1 MPASNITLYAKWT
14 VNSYTITFDS
24 NGGSAVAA
32 ITQPFGS
39 AVSAPTA
46 PTKTGYTFGGW
57 YSDAGLNTAYT
68 FTTMPAADIT
78 LYAKWTANSYTITFN
93 SNGGSAVA
101 AITQP
106 FGSAVS
112 APTAPTKAGYTFG
125 GWYSDAGL
133 NTAYTFTTMPASNI
147 TLYAKW
153 TALPNHTVTFDS
165 NSGTGT
171 MTPQVANVPTA
182 LTLNTFTRTGYTFAG
197 WNTLANGTGTTYAD
211 GMIYS
216 FAADI
221 TLYAKWTANSYTITF
236 NSNGGSVVAAI
247 TQPFGSAVSAPT
259 APTKTGNTFG
269 GWYSDAGLN
278 TAYTFTTMPASNIT
292 LYAKWTANSYTI
304 TFNSNGGS
312 VVAAITQPFG
322 SVVSAPTAPTK
333 TGNTFGGWY
342 SDAGLNTAYTFTT
355 MPAANITLYAKW
367 TVNSYTITFNSNGGS
382 TVAAITQPFG
392 SAVSAPT
399 APTKTGNTF
408 GGWYSDAGLN
418 TAYTFTT
425 MPAADITLYAKW
437 TANSYTIT
445 FNSNGGSVVAAITQP
460 FGSAV
465 SAPTAPTKTGNTFG
479 GWYSDAGLNT
489 AYTFTT
495 MPASN
500 ITLYAK
506 WTVNSY
512 TITFDSNGGSVV
524 AAITQPF
531 GSAVSAPTAPT
542 KTGYTFGGWYSDA
555 GLNTAYT
562 FTTMPAADIT
572 LYAKWTA
579 NSYTITFNSNGGSA
593 VAAITQPFGS
603 AVSAP
608 TAPTKAGYTFGG
620 WYSDAGLNTAYT
632 FTTMP
637 ASNITLY
644 AKWTA
649 LPNHTV
655 TFDSNSGTGT
665 MTPQVANVP
674 TALTLNT
681 FTRTGYTFVGW
692 NTLANGTG
700 ANYTDGAIYSFAADI
715 TLYAKW
721 TNLPTHTVTFNANGG
736 TGTMTPQ
743 VANVPTALTLNTF
756 TRTGYTFAGWNTLAN
771 GTGANYADG
780 AIYSFAADITLY
792 AKWTVNSYTITFN
805 SNGGSVVAAITQ
817 PFGSAVSAPT
827 APTKTGNTFGG
838 WYSDAGLNTAY
849 TFTTMPASN
858 ITLYAKWTAN
868 SYTITFNSNGG
879 SAVAAITQPFGS
891 AVSAPTAPTKTG
903 NTFGGWYSDA
913 GLTTAYTFTT
923 MPASNITLYAKWTAN
938 SYTITFNSNGGSVVA
953 AITQPFGSA
962 VSAPTAPTKTGNT
975 FGGWYS
981 DAGLTTAYTFTTM
994 PAADITLYAKWTANS
1009 YTITFNSNGGSA
1021 VAAITQPFGSAVSA
1035 PTAPTKTGYTFGG
1048 WYSDAG
1054 LNTAYTFTTMPA
1066 SNITLYAKWTV
1077 NSYTIT
1083 FNSNGGSAVA
1093 AITQPFGSAV
1103 SAPTAPTKTG
1113 NTFGGWYSDAGLN
1126 TAYTF
1131 TTMPAADITLYAKW
1145 TANSYTI
1152 TFNSNGGSAVAAI
1165 TQPFGSAVSAPTAPT
1180 KTGYTFG
1187 GWYSDAGLN
1196 TAYTFTTMPAANITL
1211 YAKWTALPNH
1221 TVTFDSNSGTG
1232 TMTPQV
1238 ANVPTALTLNTF
1250 TRTGYTFVGWN
1261 TLANGTGANYTDGVI
1276 YSFAADITLYAKWTN
1291 LPTHTVTFNAN
1302 GGTGTMTPQVANVPT
1317 ALTLN
1322 TFTRTGYTFAG
1333 WNTLANGT
1341 GANYTDGAIYSF
1353 AADITLYAKW
1363 TVNSYTI
1370 TFNSNGGSAVA
1381 AITQPFGSAVSAPTA
1396 PTKTGNTFG
1405 GWYSDAGLNTA
1416 YTFTTMP
1423 ASNITLY
1430 AKWTANSY
1438 TITFN
1443 SNGGSAVAA
1452 ITQLF
1457 GSAVSA
1463 PTAPTKA
1470 GNTFGGWYSDAGLN
1484 TAYTFTT
1491 MPAANITLY
1500 AKWTALPN
1508 HTVTFNSNSGTGTM
1522 TPQVANVPTALT
1534 LNTFTR
1540 TGYTFAGWNTLAN
1553 GTGANYT
1560 DGAIY
1565 SFAADITLYAKWTNL
1580 PPTCYALTLSHT
1592 GQGTDPVA
1600 TPANSTGCATGQYLT
1615 AASISLSGAVPTS
1628 GWQISTWTGTNNDT
1642 STANINTITMPAQAH
1657 SASVN
1662 YTLIKGTPTLSVTN
1676 SPVIFNG
1683 TPQAATVTGSVAGT
1697 VSNIKYNGS
1706 ATVPTNAGTY
1716 TVTAN
1721 FVPNDTAAYN
1731 SLTNAAAGSFSIN
1744 KATPTLS
1751 VMNSPVVF
1759 NATPQAAIVTGSVTG
1774 VVSNIK
1780 YNGSASVPT
1789 AIGTYAITADFVA
1802 GDSANYNSLINAAA
1816 GDFVINNGS
1825 GGLGSGGDTTGV
1837 FRPSNGLLYLKNA
1850 NTTGFADIAI
1860 NYGLGGDYPI
1870 TGDWDGNG
1878 TDTIGIYRNGSF
1890 YLRNSNTIG
1899 FADLEFAFGLPG
1911 DQPVSGDWDG
1921 DGTDTIGV
1929 YRNGQFLLRNS
1940 NSAGPA
1946 DTSFYLGNPG
1956 DVGIAGDWDGDGL
1969 DTTGVFRPSNGVI
1982 FLKNTNES
1990 GFADIALNYGLANDQ
2005 PVIGDWNDDGIDTIG
2020 VYRNGSFY
2028 LRNSNTIGFADIVFA
2043 LGIPGDMPISGNW
2056 DGIP

>member
-1 MPASNITLYAKWT
+1 MGLSTTLYAKWTANSYTITFDSNGGSAITAITQDFDTTVTAPTAPTKAGNTFGGWYSDAALNTAYTFTTMPAANITLFAKWTALPNHTVTFDSNSGSGSDAIRRWTVTTTLAAPIASPHRLHLRGWYSTRVSRHGHLHNALPASQNITLYAKWT
-14 VNSYTITFDS
+14 ANSYTITFNSNGGSAVGAITQPFGSAVSAPTAPTKTGNTFGGWYSDAGLTTPTPSTMMPAADITLYAKWTANSYTITFNS

-93 SNGGSAVA
+93 SNGGSVVT
-101 AITQP
+101 AITQD
-106 FGSAVS
+106 FDTAV
-112 APTAPTKAGYTFG
+112 T
-125 GWYSDAGL
+125 
-133 NTAYTFTTMPASNI
+133 
-147 TLYAKW
+147 
-153 TALPNHTVTFDS
+153 
-165 NSGTGT
+165 
-171 MTPQVANVPTA
+171 
-182 LTLNTFTRTGYTFAG
+182 
-197 WNTLANGTGTTYAD
+197 
-211 GMIYS
+211 
-216 FAADI
+216 
-221 TLYAKWTANSYTITF
+221 
-236 NSNGGSVVAAI
+236 
-247 TQPFGSAVSAPT
+247 
-259 APTKTGNTFG
+259 
-269 GWYSDAGLN
+269 
-278 TAYTFTTMPASNIT
+278 
-292 LYAKWTANSYTI
+292 
-304 TFNSNGGS
+304 
-312 VVAAITQPFG
+312 
-322 SVVSAPTAPTK
+322 
-333 TGNTFGGWY
+333 
-342 SDAGLNTAYTFTT
+342 
-355 MPAANITLYAKW
+355 
-367 TVNSYTITFNSNGGS
+367 
-382 TVAAITQPFG
+382 
-392 SAVSAPT
+392 APT

-445 FNSNGGSVVAAITQP
+445 F
-460 FGSAV
+460 
-465 SAPTAPTKTGNTFG
+465 
-479 GWYSDAGLNT
+479 
-489 AYTFTT
+489 
-495 MPASN
+495 
-500 ITLYAK
+500 
-506 WTVNSY
+506 
-512 TITFDSNGGSVV
+512 DSNGGSVV
-524 AAITQPF
+524 TAITQDF
-531 GSAVSAPTAPT
+531 DT
-542 KTGYTFGGWYSDA
+542 
-555 GLNTAYT
+555 
-562 FTTMPAADIT
+562 
-572 LYAKWTA
+572 
-579 NSYTITFNSNGGSA
+579 A
-593 VAAITQPFGS
+593 VA
-603 AVSAP
+603 AP
-608 TAPTKAGYTFGG
+608 TAPTKAG
-620 WYSDAGLNTAYT
+620 N
-632 FTTMP
+632 
-637 ASNITLY
+637 
-644 AKWTA
+644 
-649 LPNHTV
+649 
-655 TFDSNSGTGT
+655 
-665 MTPQVANVP
+665 
-674 TALTLNT
+674 
-681 FTRTGYTFVGW
+681 
-692 NTLANGTG
+692 
-700 ANYTDGAIYSFAADI
+700 
-715 TLYAKW
+715 
-721 TNLPTHTVTFNANGG
+721 
-736 TGTMTPQ
+736 
-743 VANVPTALTLNTF
+743 
-756 TRTGYTFAGWNTLAN
+756 
-771 GTGANYADG
+771 
-780 AIYSFAADITLY
+780 
-792 AKWTVNSYTITFN
+792 
-805 SNGGSVVAAITQ
+805 
-817 PFGSAVSAPT
+817 
-827 APTKTGNTFGG
+827 
-838 WYSDAGLNTAY
+838 
-849 TFTTMPASN
+849 
-858 ITLYAKWTAN
+858 
-868 SYTITFNSNGG
+868 
-879 SAVAAITQPFGS
+879 
-891 AVSAPTAPTKTG
+891 
-903 NTFGGWYSDA
+903 
-913 GLTTAYTFTT
+913 
-923 MPASNITLYAKWTAN
+923 
-938 SYTITFNSNGGSVVA
+938 
-953 AITQPFGSA
+953 
-962 VSAPTAPTKTGNT
+962 
-975 FGGWYS
+975 
-981 DAGLTTAYTFTTM
+981 
-994 PAADITLYAKWTANS
+994 
-1009 YTITFNSNGGSA
+1009 
-1021 VAAITQPFGSAVSA
+1021 
-1035 PTAPTKTGYTFGG
+1035 
-1048 WYSDAG
+1048 
-1054 LNTAYTFTTMPA
+1054 
-1066 SNITLYAKWTV
+1066 
-1077 NSYTIT
+1077 
-1083 FNSNGGSAVA
+1083 
-1093 AITQPFGSAV
+1093 
-1103 SAPTAPTKTG
+1103 
-1113 NTFGGWYSDAGLN
+1113 
-1126 TAYTF
+1126 
-1131 TTMPAADITLYAKW
+1131 
-1145 TANSYTI
+1145 
-1152 TFNSNGGSAVAAI
+1152 
-1165 TQPFGSAVSAPTAPT
+1165 
-1180 KTGYTFG
+1180 TFG

-1261 TLANGTGANYTDGVI
+1261 TLANGTGANYTDGAI

-1291 LPTHTVTFNAN
+1291 LPTHSVTFNAN
-1302 GGTGTMTPQVANVPT
+1302 GGTGTMTPQVANVPTALTLNTFTRTGYTFAGWNTLANGTGTNYADGAIYSFAADITLYAKWTVNSYTITFNSNGGTAVTAITQDFDTAVTAPTAPTKTGYTFGSWYSDAGLTTAYTFTTMPAADITLYAKWTANSYTITFNSNGGSAVAAITQPFGSAVSAPTAPTKAGYTFGGWYSDAGLNTAYTFTTMPASDITLYAKWTALPNHTVTFNSNSGTGTMAPQVANVPT

-1423 ASNITLY
+1423 AANITLY

-1452 ITQLF
+1452 ITQPF

-1463 PTAPTKA
+1463 PTAPTKT

-1508 HTVTFNSNSGTGTM
+1508 HTVTFNSNGGTGTM
-1522 TPQVANVPTALT
+1522 APQVANVPTALT

-1600 TPANSTGCATGQYLT
+1600 TPANSTGCAAGQYLT

-1642 STANINTITMPAQAH
+1642 STANTNTITMPAQAH

-1662 YTLIKGTPTLSVTN
+1662 YTLIKVTPTLSVTN
-1676 SPVIFNG
+1676 SPVTFNG

-1721 FVPNDTAAYN
+1721 FVPNDTAAYI

-1744 KATPTLS
+1744 KATPTLA

-1802 GDSANYNSLINAAA
+1802 GDSANYNSLTNAAA
-1816 GDFVINNGS
+1816 GDFVIKNGS

-1878 TDTIGIYRNGSF
+1878 TDTIGIYRNGIF

-1940 NSAGPA
+1940 NSAGPE
-1946 DTSFYLGNPG
+1946 DMSFYLGNPG

-1982 FLKNTNES
+1982 FLKNTNVS
-1990 GFADIALNYGLANDQ
+1990 GFADIAINYGLANDQ
-2005 PVIGDWNDDGIDTIG
+2005 PVIGDWNDDGTDTIG

-2056 DGIP
+2056 DGMP